1 MMQLQLLTISSML
14 ILGAVQACPWT
25 CDCRAQR
32 VNCNG
37 LPDNFTALL
46 DNTTAFLEM
55 KQLDPDQL
63 EYLLT
68 FLLESDEL
76 LPQIHSFAVTD
87 SDLNNASFI
96 NVPNQLVS
104 LRLVDDKLQRVP
116 KDTFSNSSRLR
127 TLDLSRNEI
136 AVIESD
142 SFRTLRTL
150 EVLNLSANGLTK
162 IRGSGFSGLDQLK
175 CLDLS
180 RNQLTEMDDQVLQPL
195 TKLQSLNLSENRL
208 KALQGVFL
216 NSLVMLQ
223 QLDVSWNRLSE
234 VTPGLELPSL
244 VRLLLAGNPQ
254 LGSLTKNVLVGNGGK
269 LQTVDASQT
278 GLKQV
283 PAALTHSI
291 RTLRLASNSIHAV
304 NSGDLDSYPLLQL
317 LDFTS
322 NRIEKVEEDALGR
335 LESLA
340 VLYLTDNKLE
350 HIPRSLPEGLK
361 VLHLEQN
368 SILSITDKEL
378 AVLSQLEVLLL
389 ADNKIKA
396 VAETAFSKLSSLVAL
411 DLSRNPITALKP
423 GYLSGPIG
431 LEVLRLASIS
441 VTPPTDEASF
451 PLSSTEHLITLDLS
465 NSPGLTRQFLADTA
479 ALAASRALQELD
491 LSHTNLEFLRSDLIH
506 YLPQL
511 RALHLGGNRLNCTNL
526 QWLAIWLRRQDQ
538 AEYKDI
544 YCASPANLWGTP
556 VVDLQDIVASPSPD
570 STAIPSVGHVT
581 DLPGHIMGHYNTTQN
596 STNLIKSFI
605 TSNEV
610 TQNFSKAK
618 LVSKKFA
625 KRILDNEVL
634 IVKEDSR
641 PPTNFSGDG
650 PETTKLPVRVSKLD
664 EKDSHPAAM
673 LDLSEAWNVTD
684 EPSVVAAGYTNQQ
697 PPFLHPGMLI
707 FWAAVLGAV
716 AALTI
721 FVARFTRRRK
731 RTTSNE
737 EDIEVSSLQ
746 AGMVELW

>member
-1 MMQLQLLTISSML
+1 MMQLPLLIISSML
-14 ILGAVQACPWT
+14 ILGIVQACPWT

-55 KQLDPDQL
+55 KQLEPNQL
-63 EYLLT
+63 EYLLNS
-68 FLLESDEL
+68 LLDTDEL
-76 LPQIHSFAVTD
+76 LPQMHSFAVTD
-87 SDLNNASFI
+87 SNLNNASFI
-96 NVPNQLVS
+96 NVPDRLVS
-104 LRLVDDKLQRVP
+104 LTLVNDKLQNVP
-116 KDTFSNSSRLR
+116 QDCFSNSSQLR

-150 EVLNLSANGLTK
+150 EVLNLSANSLTK

-180 RNQLTEMDDQVLQPL
+180 RNLLTEMDDQILQSL
-195 TKLQSLNLSENRL
+195 AKLQSLNLSENRL
-208 KALQGVFL
+208 KALHGAFL
-216 NSLVMLQ
+216 SSLVMLQ
-223 QLDVSWNRLSE
+223 QLDVSWNRLSQ
-234 VTPGLELPSL
+234 VAPGSLELPSL

-254 LGSLTKNVLVGNGGK
+254 LGSSTKNVLVGTGGK

-291 RTLRLASNSIHAV
+291 RTLRLAGNSIRAV

-322 NRIEKVEEDALGR
+322 NKIESVEEDALGR

-350 HIPRSLPEGLK
+350 QIPRSLPEVLK
-361 VLHLEQN
+361 VLHLERN
-368 SILSITDKEL
+368 SIANISNREL
-378 AVLSQLEVLLL
+378 AGLSRLEVLLL
-389 ADNKIKA
+389 ADNKIK
-396 VAETAFSKLSSLVAL
+396 VVEETAFSKLNSLVAL
-411 DLSRNPITALKP
+411 DLSRNPIATLPP
-423 GYLSGPIG
+423 GCLSGPIG

-441 VTPPTDEASF
+441 MTQPTEDASF
-451 PLSSTEHLITLDLS
+451 PLSSTEYLITLDLS
-465 NSPGLTRQFLADTA
+465 DSPGLTRQFLADTA

-491 LSHTNLEFLRSDLIH
+491 LSHTDLEFLRSDLIH

-511 RALHLGGNRLNCTNL
+511 RALHLGGNKLNCTSL

-556 VVDLQDIVASPSPD
+556 LVDLQDLIASPLPA
-570 STAIPSVGHVT
+570 STAIPSVTNVT
-581 DLPGHIMGHYNTTQN
+581 NSPRFMTGQYNITQN
-596 STNLIKSFI
+596 STNLITSSVTGDEI
-605 TSNEV
+605 TENL
-610 TQNFSKAK
+610 SKAK
-618 LVSKKFA
+618 LFSKKFV

-634 IVKEDSR
+634 TMKGYSR
-641 PPTNFSGDG
+641 PLTNFSEDV
-650 PETTKLPVRVSKLD
+650 PETTELPIPVIKLN
-664 EKDSHPAAM
+664 EKG
-673 LDLSEAWNVTD
+673 E
-684 EPSVVAAGYTNQQ
+684 
-697 PPFLHPGMLI
+697 
-707 FWAAVLGAV
+707 
-716 AALTI
+716 
-721 FVARFTRRRK
+721 
-731 RTTSNE
+731 
-737 EDIEVSSLQ
+737 
-746 AGMVELW
+746 